1 MSIFYDVS
9 LVHGF
14 DLISSWFEI
23 DKKIEEADYVI
34 TGEGRFD
41 QTSLSGKGPY
51 EIIRLADSKN
61 TPSLVMAGSVDSK
74 IAREISGN
82 FGGCD
87 LIPFGRSDWSLD
99 ENLSRANQNFTET
112 LIGYEFPNLT

>member
-23 DKKIEEADYVI
+23 DKKIEEANYVI

-41 QTSLSGKGPY
+41 QTSSVEKALMKLSDLQIVK
-51 EIIRLADSKN
+51 
-61 TPSLVMAGSVDSK
+61 TPLLGY
-74 IAREISGN
+74 
-82 FGGCD
+82 
-87 LIPFGRSDWSLD
+87 GRFS
-99 ENLSRANQNFTET
+99 
-112 LIGYEFPNLT
+112 